1 MPISSPWGRSTE
13 LIADGLA
20 VAVLVVI
27 AVIAALTFRDYGL
40 GWDDYTHSQYG
51 ALLLDLFGSGFTDRQ
66 ALSFVN
72 LYAYGGG
79 FDMAAALLAKI
90 LPFDLFETRRLA
102 GAMVGLIGLAATW
115 RLGRRVGGPVAG
127 LLALVLLAT
136 CPLYYGHMYM
146 NAKDAPF
153 AAAMAVLMLGLVR
166 AFEEYPRPA
175 AATGALLGAGI
186 GLAIGTR
193 ILGGFGAAYAIAAL
207 WLTVAIEARQ
217 TGWRRAAARAG
228 AFILALLPA
237 LVLAYAVMALVWP
250 WSVAE
255 PLNPFR
261 ALIYFSTFFENP
273 WRELFGGSLTL
284 VPDMPRRYVPQL
296 FALELPEITL
306 ALGLGG
312 VVGAFAA
319 TFDRR
324 LSAPRRAV
332 FFMLALAAVFP
343 IALAVATRPAMYN
356 GIRHFVFVAPPIA
369 VVAGLA
375 GAWLIERI
383 AAWKPS
389 AAAGAAAL
397 LAVGCVA
404 PVVEMVKLHPYE
416 YTYFNTIAGGV
427 RAARGRY
434 MLDYW
439 GLSFK
444 QASLALRA
452 KLDESHEKPVGRA
465 RWKIAACGPHPPAKV
480 VLGSDFEL
488 SWDPR
493 GADFAL
499 ALAEYYCAELDAPV
513 LVEIKRD
520 GVVYARI
527 YDIRGRSVTN
537 LLTVPGL

>member
-13 LIADGLA
+13 PIADGLA
-20 VAVLVVI
+20 VAVLVVLAI
-27 AVIAALTFRDYGL
+27 IAALTFRDYGL

-51 ALLLDLFGSGFTDRQ
+51 ALLLDLFGSGFSDRR

-102 GAMVGLIGLAATW
+102 GAMVGLIGLAVTW
-115 RLGRRVGGPVAG
+115 RLGRRIGGPIAG

-166 AFEEYPRPA
+166 AFQEYPRPA
-175 AATGALLGAGI
+175 AATGALLGTGV

-193 ILGGFGAAYAIAAL
+193 ILGGFGAVYAIGAL
-207 WLTVAIEARQ
+207 LLIVAIEARQ
-217 TGWRRAAARAG
+217 TGGRQAAARAG

-312 VVGAFAA
+312 IAGALAA
-319 TFDRR
+319 TCDRS
-324 LSAPRRAV
+324 LSAQRRAV

-369 VVAGLA
+369 VMAGLA

-383 AAWKPS
+383 AAWKLS

-427 RAARGRY
+427 RAARGNY

-452 KLDESHEKPVGRA
+452 KLDQSHEKPVGRA

-480 VLGSDFEL
+480 VLGPDFEL
-488 SWDPR
+488 SWDPS

-520 GVVYARI
+520 GVVYARV
-527 YDIRGRSVTN
+527 YDIRGRAVTN

>member
-13 LIADGLA
+13 PIADGLA

-51 ALLLDLFGSGFTDRQ
+51 ALLLDLFGSGFTDRR
-66 ALSFVN
+66 AR
-72 LYAYGGG
+72 A
-79 FDMAAALLAKI
+79 
-90 LPFDLFETRRLA
+90 
-102 GAMVGLIGLAATW
+102 
-115 RLGRRVGGPVAG
+115 PVAG

-193 ILGGFGAAYAIAAL
+193 ILGGFGAVYAIAAL
-207 WLTVAIEARQ
+207 LLTVAIEARQ
-217 TGWRRAAARAG
+217 TGWRPAATRAG
-228 AFILALLPA
+228 TFILALLPA

-312 VVGAFAA
+312 IVGA
-319 TFDRR
+319 
-324 LSAPRRAV
+324 L
-332 FFMLALAAVFP
+332 
-343 IALAVATRPAMYN
+343 
-356 GIRHFVFVAPPIA
+356 
-369 VVAGLA
+369 
-375 GAWLIERI
+375 
-383 AAWKPS
+383 
-389 AAAGAAAL
+389 
-397 LAVGCVA
+397 
-404 PVVEMVKLHPYE
+404 
-416 YTYFNTIAGGV
+416 
-427 RAARGRY
+427 
-434 MLDYW
+434 
-439 GLSFK
+439 
-444 QASLALRA
+444 
-452 KLDESHEKPVGRA
+452 
-465 RWKIAACGPHPPAKV
+465 
-480 VLGSDFEL
+480 
-488 SWDPR
+488 
-493 GADFAL
+493 
-499 ALAEYYCAELDAPV
+499 
-513 LVEIKRD
+513 
-520 GVVYARI
+520 
-527 YDIRGRSVTN
+527 
-537 LLTVPGL
+537 